1 MSQIPNYLQ
10 NLDLDDIKK
19 LTHRHTPEDNAQS
32 ADALRISLELLGL
45 AHSLIQWATR
55 TTSQKD
61 RAELYILRHL
71 ADLHG
76 EIDSSIDSPSPS
88 VADILNA
95 LEAEDRGD
103 EDNDDPDDA
112 DQWKED

>member
-1 MSQIPNYLQ
+1 MSQIANYLQ
-10 NLDLDDIKK
+10 NLDLDDIEK
-19 LTHRHTPEDNAQS
+19 LTHRHTPEDNYQS
-32 ADALRISLELLGL
+32 IDALRISLELLGL
-45 AHSLIQWATR
+45 AHGLIQWATR
-55 TTSQKD
+55 TTSQGH

-76 EIDSSIDSPSPS
+76 EIDSSINNPSPS

-95 LEAEDRGD
+95 LEAEVAPAED
-103 EDNDDPDDA
+103 EDEDDA

>member
-1 MSQIPNYLQ
+1 MSQIANYLQ
-10 NLDLDDIKK
+10 NLDLDDIEK

-32 ADALRISLELLGL
+32 ADALRIAQELIGL
-45 AHSLIQWATR
+45 AHGLIRWATN
-55 TTSQKD
+55 TTSQD
-61 RAELYILRHL
+61 VRAELYVLNQL
-71 ADLHG
+71 AGLHG
-76 EIDSSIDSPSPS
+76 EIDGANDWTTS